1 MSEPESNQGSGN
13 SGAAATV
20 DAGDGFGIGDFIKDA
35 GAAPV
40 VENPQYEP
48 DTRSGN
54 EPPDPAPDPDQ
65 ASTPATPDVDG
76 EGSPPP
82 SGHAPQAAQN
92 APPPQK
98 RTLQEIQAHRSA
110 QAKARVFDGLEGDEV
125 SIFKEMS
132 QRAYEKLYPAYLA
145 QKQAENKIAELT
157 KAAEEAGQRRWY
169 EEDGAYQLHPEYK
182 AVSQYVE
189 DLETEEAFWQE
200 QLARAEA
207 GQKFNLLERDR
218 ATGQY
223 VRGEVQDPSP
233 QGKAVIIANIA
244 KLGQFKA
251 NATAEREQL
260 QATFANRYKSFN
272 KGMEAVDKEMFGG
285 LDLAKNDPVR
295 KDYEAA
301 LAKMP
306 TEFRGQ
312 LVYQMLAKSAAVIQG
327 LVRALRANEAAGV
340 KRKAIDN
347 TVRQAGPGSGL
358 ATGSGDRNGKDYDRG
373 FEMMTRRSI
382 H

>member
-1 MSEPESNQGSGN
+1 MSEPNSNQGNGN
-13 SGAAATV
+13 GGAAAPADT
-20 DAGDGFGIGDFIKDA
+20 GDGFGIEDFIKDA

-48 DTRSGN
+48 DARSGN
-54 EPPDPAPDPDQ
+54 EPPDPAPVPV
-65 ASTPATPDVDG
+65 PATPDVDG

-82 SGHAPQAAQN
+82 SGQTTQAAQN
-92 APPPQK
+92 TPSPQK

-110 QAKARVFDGLEGDEV
+110 QAKARVFDGLEEDEV
-125 SIFKEMS
+125 PIFKEMS

-169 EEDGAYQLHPEYK
+169 EEEGAYQLHPDYK

-189 DLETEEAFWQE
+189 NLETEEAFWQE
-200 QLARAEA
+200 QLAKAEA
-207 GQKFNLLERDR
+207 GQKFNLLVRDPK
-218 ATGQY
+218 TNQY
-223 VRGEVQDPSP
+223 IVGDIQDPSP
-233 QGKAVIIANIA
+233 QGKALIIASIA

-272 KGMEAVDKEMFGG
+272 KGMETVDKEMFGG
-285 LDLAKNDPVR
+285 LDLVKNDPVR

-306 TEFRGQ
+306 VEFRGQ

-327 LVRALRANEAAGV
+327 LVGVLRANEANGV
-340 KRKAIDN
+340 KRQAIAN
-347 TVRQAGPGSGL
+347 TVRQAGPGNGV
-358 ATGSGDRNGKDYDRG
+358 ATGGGEANSKDYDRA
-373 FEMMTRRSI
+373 FEMMTRRAMR
-382 H
+382 